1 MLFSIS
7 LNFCYGCYG
16 YQTIRFRCANSV
28 VSDHLFV
35 NADQHFDDRFSV
47 NSDNSD
53 QFRELLSHLPERKKE
68 FRRDFFLAVPAEAF
82 SVLHSILKT

>member
-1 MLFSIS
+1 MVFTIS
-7 LNFCYGCYG
+7 LNFCYSCYG

-47 NSDNSD
+47 NSDKSD

-68 FRRDFFLAVPAEAF
+68 FRRDFSLAVPAEAF
-82 SVLHSILKT
+82 SALHVIPY